1 MRIKEIRKQ
10 KKLSQIETAKQLNIP
25 LTTYNGY
32 ENNKSEPKIDMLIKI
47 ADFFN
52 VSLDYLL
59 DRQYQNKLD
68 LSSMSKRQQNIIE
81 IIKQLNDIN
90 LIRIETY
97 AQAKLDEQSEDFEL
111 NNDIQKSDNT
121 INVIKLNKGEN
132 K

>member
-32 ENNKSEPKIDMLIKI
+32 ENNKSEPKTDVLIKI

-68 LSSMSKRQQNIIE
+68 LSSMSKRQQNIID

-90 LIRIETY
+90 LIRLETY
-97 AQAKLDEQSEDFEL
+97 AQAKLDEQLEKNESNEY
-111 NNDIQKSDNT
+111 IQKSDSPEN
-121 INVIKLNKGEN
+121 IIKLNKGEN